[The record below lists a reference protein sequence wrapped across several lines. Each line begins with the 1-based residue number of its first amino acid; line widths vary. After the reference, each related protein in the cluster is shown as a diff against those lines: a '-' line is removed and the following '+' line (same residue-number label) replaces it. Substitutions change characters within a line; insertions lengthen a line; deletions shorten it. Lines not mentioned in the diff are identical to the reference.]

1 MIKRNKKHA
10 FTLIELLVVIAI
22 IAILAGML
30 LPALS
35 KARKS
40 ALATQCVSNLKQVAL
55 TVQLYGDDYYDYFP
69 ANNINPVYYAFRI
82 YLDSGTLKNPN
93 VFICP
98 SYAPQKYAP
107 TGASRYSDTYGTCP
121 TSKARKLSNLEAMYV
136 FQAKQKIPPS
146 RQLLYADSISGSGV
160 NRQIAVFSWSYNQ
173 AATTN
178 SIHLRHSKKAN
189 IQHADGSVGSYNA
202 REIAK
207 RYRFYYNS
215 KGLDAASGYSPA
227 VRYYFKVIA
236 Y

>member
-1 MIKRNKKHA
+1 MIKRNKKHV

-107 TGASRYSDTYGTCP
+107 QEPQGIRILTEPAP
-121 TSKARKLSNLEAMYV
+121 HP
-136 FQAKQKIPPS
+136 KQ
-146 RQLLYADSISGSGV
+146 G
-160 NRQIAVFSWSYNQ
+160 N
-173 AATTN
+173 
-178 SIHLRHSKKAN
+178 
-189 IQHADGSVGSYNA
+189 
-202 REIAK
+202 
-207 RYRFYYNS
+207 
-215 KGLDAASGYSPA
+215 
-227 VRYYFKVIA
+227 
-236 Y
+236 